1 LLNNSL
7 KSNNNFSKDRCQAI
21 VSTIAAIDLADMDRF
36 SLVATWYNKL

>member
-1 LLNNSL
+1 
-7 KSNNNFSKDRCQAI
+7 